1 MEPPDADWKMRF
13 EKERDT
19 LKRILEGLPH
29 VIEHIGSTSVEG
41 LWAKPQIDILVI
53 VNTLDEVRARKTVFE
68 AAGYISLGDY
78 TGKGEEYFA
87 RDAQDGRR
95 MVSVHVIAKDTPDVL
110 SQIILRDYLRC
121 HPLEVEEYSEVK
133 RKAYDGGKTDRAE
146 YPKKKK
152 DFLLGVIERSQ
163 TWARESGWEYL
174 GTRNV
179 WNSMRKPCVQRNT
192 NCNN

>member
-1 MEPPDADWKMRF
+1 MQQQGRPYSVEPPNAEWKIQF

-19 LKRILEGLPH
+19 LERLLEGVPH
-29 VIEHIGSTSVEG
+29 IIEHIGSTSVEG

-53 VNTLDEVRARKTVFE
+53 VDALDDVRKRKVIFE
-68 AAGYISLGDY
+68 DAGYISLGDY

-95 MVSVHVIAKDTPDVL
+95 MVSIHVMTKDTPDVL

-133 RKAYDGGKTDRAE
+133 RRAYDNGKTGRAE

-152 DFLLGVIERSQ
+152 DFLFGLIDRSQ
-163 TWARESGWEYL
+163 SWAKESNWKCSL
-174 GTRNV
+174 DF
-179 WNSMRKPCVQRNT
+179 
-192 NCNN
+192 